1 MNANTSSLDLL
12 SKLLASEN
20 IQLVRADVNTAS
32 FDIEQRTLRIPAQM
46 NLSEPQE
53 LLMVLHEVGHALFT
67 TQHYID
73 AIRNSKLVNFDSYM
87 NVVEDAR
94 IERLMKMRYP
104 GARKDFMLGYA
115 EFHRSDFFRL
125 DGRDTAKLP
134 FIDRINLYFKLGIHV
149 TLRFTAE
156 EHKLL
161 RLVENTQ
168 TEQDVV
174 ATALAIYEFAE
185 QQEDQQ
191 AAAPRQTVSF
201 EDDDE
206 DLESSSD
213 ESDGQPSPEDSVDG
227 QLTQRPSDLSEEEVD
242 EIIEELEQKRKREIA
257 VEDGSESQAQPSAP
271 QQQAPARAITQDAFD
286 DSLTDA
292 VMDNTHSAFGT
303 LRIASETFVQP
314 YKAIVEDFKEIN
326 ISPERL
332 QTYQNFKAGN
342 VKLVNLMV
350 QEFNMRKAAAE
361 YKQTRVAKSGAID
374 ANKLCQYRAAD
385 DIFQRYQISATA
397 TNHGIMILLD
407 WSGSIDRELREL
419 LGQVITVV
427 EFCRRVNIKYEVY
440 AFSTMFEQ
448 WPSRKIRHH
457 ECVEPT
463 LVSDTSVTMLQ
474 FFTNAMTAAETD
486 MIAKVLYTKRFYGL
500 TNYHLNSTPLV
511 VATAF
516 AFENIGAFQAKY
528 NLEKVNLV
536 ILTDGQDTTLS
547 MYGPCYNRRVFMRDP
562 KTNRTYLISSQKGE
576 LDRALVQRTFV
587 RAIKDRYPFVTIT
600 GFFVSKNTRSLWQG
614 LRHYSGQLM
623 SADYYEFVSELFKR
637 AKREGAAETQI
648 PGYDRFLV
656 MPADDSNLDL
666 DLSGVKEDM
675 NARQISNQFR
685 RAFNN
690 IRGGRIM
697 AKSFV
702 QTMA

>member
-1 MNANTSSLDLL
+1 MNAKTSSLDLL

-20 IQLVRADVNTAS
+20 IQLVRADVSTAS
-32 FDIEQRTLRIPAQM
+32 FEINQRILRIPAQM
-46 NLSEPQE
+46 NLSESQE

-73 AIRNSKLVNFDSYM
+73 AIRNSNLVNFDSYM

-94 IERLMKMRYP
+94 IERLMKVRYP

-125 DGRDTAKLP
+125 DGRDVAKLP

-161 RLVENTQ
+161 RLVENAQ

-174 ATALAIYEFAE
+174 AAALAIYEFAE

-191 AAAPRQTVSF
+191 ASKPRETVSF

-206 DLESSSD
+206 DVEADSD
-213 ESDGQPSPEDSVDG
+213 ESDGQPSPEDAANG
-227 QLTQRPSDLSEEEVD
+227 QITQQPSELSEEEVD

-257 VEDGSESQAQPSAP
+257 AEDAPESPAQPSAP
-271 QQQAPARAITQDAFD
+271 QQKAPARANTQDAFD
-286 DSLTDA
+286 ESLADA
-292 VMDNTHSAFGT
+292 VMDNTQSAFGT

-314 YKAIVEDFKEIN
+314 YKAIVEDFKQLN

-332 QTYQNFKAGN
+332 QTYQNFKIAN
-342 VKLVNLMV
+342 TKLVNLMV

-361 YKQTRVAKSGAID
+361 YKQTRVSKSGAID
-374 ANKLCQYRAAD
+374 AAKLCQYRVAD

-419 LGQVITVV
+419 VGQVITVV

-448 WPSRKIRHH
+448 RWSRRIHQYD
-457 ECVEPT
+457 CPEPT
-463 LVSDTSVTMLQ
+463 LVSDSNVTMLQ

-486 MIAKVLYTKRFYGL
+486 LIAKVLYTKRFYGL

-516 AFENIGAFQAKY
+516 AYENLGAFQAKH

-547 MYGPCYNRRVFMRDP
+547 MYGPCYKRRVFMRDP
-562 KTNRTYLISSQKGE
+562 KTNRTYLVSSQRDG
-576 LDRALVQRTFV
+576 LDRALVQRTFI

-600 GFFVSKNTRSLWQG
+600 GFFVSKNSRSLWQG
-614 LRHYSGQLM
+614 LRHYSTQEM
-623 SADYYEFVSELFKR
+623 NTDYYEFVSDLFKR
-637 AKREGAAETQI
+637 AKREGAAEIKI
-648 PGYDRFLV
+648 PGYDSFVV
-656 MPADDSNLDL
+656 MPADDSDLNL

-675 NARQISNQFR
+675 TSRQISNQFR

-702 QTMA
+702 QAMA